1 MKRDI
6 SSEHYKAKYQ
16 GYVSFEDIIADEYK
30 IIGRKIAEF
39 VSQKFKG
46 KISCLDVG
54 CGTGRMPN
62 TLVKLLEGH
71 GIDII
76 FDYMDPATESLEIYG
91 RNVNP
96 TNRGRA
102 INTGFADFESDKEY
116 DLLLANNSL
125 CGYDL
130 SSQEAVRKLL
140 LPVNEG
146 GIAIITL
153 PSNES
158 DWVRYANMFWE
169 TIHGDKPKKTRFESL
184 LESLNRYG
192 IEHQTSVVNAPVTL
206 NPDNLDQSLQV
217 IFNVML
223 YSDPTSSNYESCFR
237 EFKEEVLQKGEL
249 NFVYGIASVEK

>member
-1 MKRDI
+1 MKQDI

-16 GYVSFEDIIADEYK
+16 GYVSFEDIIVDEYK

-62 TLVKLLEGH
+62 TLVELLEGH
-71 GIDII
+71 DLDIV

-96 TNRGRA
+96 INRGRP
-102 INTGFADFESDKEY
+102 INADFADFESDKEY
-116 DLLLANNSL
+116 DILLANNSL

-140 LPVNEG
+140 LPVHEG
-146 GIAIITL
+146 GLAIITL

-158 DWVRYANMFWE
+158 EWVKYANMFWE
-169 TIHGDKPKKTRFESL
+169 TIHGDKSKKTRFESL
-184 LESLNRYG
+184 LGALNRSG
-192 IEHQTSVVNAPVTL
+192 MDHQTGIVNAPVTL
-206 NPDNLDQSLQV
+206 NQKNIDQTLQAV
-217 IFNVML
+217 FNVML
-223 YSDPTSSNYESCFR
+223 YSDPINPNYEPCFR
-237 EFKEEVLQKGEL
+237 KFKEQVLQKGAL
-249 NFVYGIASVEK
+249 NFVYGIAKVEK

>member
-1 MKRDI
+1 MKQDI
-6 SSEHYKAKYQ
+6 SSEHYKEKYQ

-30 IIGRKIAEF
+30 IIGRKITEF

-62 TLVKLLEGH
+62 TLVELLEGH
-71 GIDII
+71 GINII

-96 TNRGRA
+96 INRGRP
-102 INTGFADFESDKEY
+102 INADFANFESDKEY
-116 DLLLANNSL
+116 DILLANNSL

-130 SSQEAVRKLL
+130 SSQEAIRKLL
-140 LPVNEG
+140 LPVKKE

-153 PSNES
+153 PSNQS
-158 DWVRYANMFWE
+158 DWVKYANMFWE
-169 TIHGDKPKKTRFESL
+169 VIHEDKPKKTRFESFL
-184 LESLNRYG
+184 DAFSRYG
-192 IEHQTSVVNAPVTL
+192 IEHQHSIVNAPVTFNQD
-206 NPDNLDQSLQV
+206 NPDQSLQT

-223 YSDPTSSNYESCFR
+223 YSDPTNPNYESCFKK
-237 EFKEEVLQKGEL
+237 FKEQVLQKGAL
-249 NFVYGIASVEK
+249 NFVYGIAKVEK